1 MGINI
6 GIDIDGTVTD
16 PYGFIPFL
24 NEIFGKNITKEQY
37 TTLDWEQ
44 LYGTVEG
51 DFYINFDNNYSYTY
65 EAAEPAQ
72 FAVDVIKKLEQS
84 DDINV
89 YFVTARREC
98 LKEITAKW
106 FDKYGIN
113 ANNIYLLGPV
123 KKSGKALELGCDI
136 FIEDDPNNAMDI
148 AKNGIGV
155 LLIDTNYNKD
165 VECDNITRVRTW
177 KEMDECISNKLKYRG
192 QKK

>member
-24 NEIFGKNITKEQY
+24 NEIFRKNITKEQY

-65 EAAEPAQ
+65 EAAEPAE
-72 FAVDVIKKLEQS
+72 FAVEVIKKLENS
-84 DDINV
+84 EDINV

-98 LKEITAKW
+98 LKEITEKW

-148 AKNGIGV
+148 AKNGIDV

-165 VECDNITRVRTW
+165 VECDNITRVRNW
-177 KEMDECISNKLKYRG
+177 KEIDEFISNKLK
-192 QKK
+192 

>member
-65 EAAEPAQ
+65 EAAEPAE

-98 LKEITAKW
+98 LKEITEKW

-123 KKSGKALELGCDI
+123 KKVEKLLNWDAI
-136 FIEDDPNNAMDI
+136 F
-148 AKNGIGV
+148 
-155 LLIDTNYNKD
+155 LL
-165 VECDNITRVRTW
+165 RTIQIMLW
-177 KEMDECISNKLKYRG
+177 I
-192 QKK
+192 